1 MEKIGEEGMKS
12 PKIVFDNVTKIFS
25 TRRQKITAV
34 KDFSISINEG
44 EFVSIVGPSGCG
56 KSTIIR
62 LLNGIISPTKGAISI
77 DGVHHTHKKLSKTI
91 LKKMGFIF
99 QEPNLLPWLTIRDN
113 VALPL
118 KVFHMSG
125 HEHQERLDQLLHT
138 VGLYENRNAFPSEV
152 SGGMTQRAGVIRA
165 MVHDPEILLMD
176 EPFGALDGITQENL
190 DMEILDVWER
200 TGKTIIFITHS
211 IDEAVLLSQRVFVM
225 ATEPGRLISEE
236 SIHLSYPRKLEMK
249 GTHEFLTYTD
259 RISNLLGDLELSA
272 IK

>member
-1 MEKIGEEGMKS
+1 MEKIGEDVVKPPTIMFEK
-12 PKIVFDNVTKIFS
+12 VTKIFS

-34 KDFSISINEG
+34 KDFSVTIDEG

-62 LLNGIISPTKGAISI
+62 LLNGIIAPTEGTISI
-77 DGVHHTHKKLSKTI
+77 DGVKNTRKKLPKEV

-118 KVFHMSG
+118 KVFHMKEK
-125 HEHQERLDQLLHT
+125 EHQERLDELLHV
-138 VGLYENRNAFPSEV
+138 VGLYENRNSFPSDV
-152 SGGMTQRAGVIRA
+152 SGGMTQRAGVVRA

-211 IDEAVLLSQRVFVM
+211 IEEAVLLSQRVFVM

-236 SIHLSYPRKLEMK
+236 RIGLPYPRKLDMK
-249 GTHEFLTYTD
+249 VTKDFINYTN
-259 RISNLLGDLELSA
+259 RITNLLGELELST

>member
-1 MEKIGEEGMKS
+1 MKP
-12 PKIVFDNVTKIFS
+12 PKIEFNNVTKIFS

-34 KDFSISINEG
+34 KDFSISIEEG

-56 KSTIIR
+56 KSTVIR
-62 LLNGIISPTKGAISI
+62 LLDGIIAPTSGKILI
-77 DGVHHTHKKLSKTI
+77 DGIENTQKKLPKEV

-99 QEPNLLPWLTIRDN
+99 QEPNLLPWLTIREN

-118 KVFHMSG
+118 KVFHMKEM
-125 HEHQERLDQLLHT
+125 EHQQRVDDLLNI
-138 VGLYENRNAFPSEV
+138 VGLYENRNAFPAEV
-152 SGGMTQRAGVIRA
+152 SGGMTQRAGVVRA

-190 DMEILDVWER
+190 DMEILDVWKN
-200 TGKTIIFITHS
+200 TGKTIIFITHN

-225 ATEPGRLISEE
+225 GTQPGRLISEE
-236 SIHLSYPRKLEMK
+236 KIGLPYPRKLEMK
-249 GTHEFLTYTD
+249 ETKEFIAYANIIT
-259 RISNLLGDLELSA
+259 NLLGELELSK